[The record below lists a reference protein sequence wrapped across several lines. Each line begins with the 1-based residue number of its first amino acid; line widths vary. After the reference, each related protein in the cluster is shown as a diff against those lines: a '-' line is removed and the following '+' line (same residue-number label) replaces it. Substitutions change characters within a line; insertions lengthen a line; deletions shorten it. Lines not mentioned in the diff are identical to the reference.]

1 MMKLDIK
8 KKEQELNRL
17 KQQEQREKNKR
28 RKERTHR
35 LITKGAL
42 LEKYF
47 EAEDLSIDETEKLL
61 LELQVIAQS
70 KVKQMKEQKKSN

>member
-1 MMKLDIK
+1 MDKLDVK

-28 RKERTHR
+28 RKEQTHR

-47 EAEDLSIDETEKLL
+47 EIADFSIDETEALL
-61 LELQVIAQS
+61 RDLQSIAT
-70 KVKQMKEQKKSN
+70 KQIKTQKKSD

>member
-1 MMKLDIK
+1 MDKLDVK

-17 KQQEQREKNKR
+17 KQQEQREMIKK

-47 EAEDLSIDETEKLL
+47 DIADFSIDETEALL
-61 LELQVIAQS
+61 RDLQSIAT
-70 KVKQMKEQKKSN
+70 KKIKTKKENN

>member
-1 MMKLDIK
+1 MDKLDVK

-17 KQQEQREKNKR
+17 KQQEQKEMVKK

-47 EAEDLSIDETEKLL
+47 DIADFSIDETEALL
-61 LELQVIAQS
+61 RDLQSIAT
-70 KVKQMKEQKKSN
+70 KQKKIQKENN

>member
-1 MMKLDIK
+1 MDKLDVK

-47 EAEDLSIDETEKLL
+47 EIADFSIDETEALL
-61 LELQVIAQS
+61 RDLQSIAT
-70 KVKQMKEQKKSN
+70 KQIKTKKKSD

>member
-1 MMKLDIK
+1 MDKLDVK
-8 KKEQELNRL
+8 KKVQELNRL
-17 KQQEQREKNKR
+17 KQQEQREKTKR

-47 EAEDLSIDETEKLL
+47 DIADFSIDETEALL
-61 LELQVIAQS
+61 INLQSIAT
-70 KVKQMKEQKKSN
+70 KQIKTQKKSD

>member
-1 MMKLDIK
+1 MDKLDVK
-8 KKEQELNRL
+8 KKVQELNRL
-17 KQQEQREKNKR
+17 KQQEQREKTKK

-47 EAEDLSIDETEKLL
+47 DIADFSIDETEALL
-61 LELQVIAQS
+61 KDLQSIAT
-70 KVKQMKEQKKSN
+70 KQIKTQKKSD

>member
-47 EAEDLSIDETEKLL
+47 EIADFNIDETKELL
-61 LELQVIAQS
+61 SNLQSIA
-70 KVKQMKEQKKSN
+70 KQ

>member
-1 MMKLDIK
+1 MDKLDVK

-28 RKERTHR
+28 RKEQTHR

-42 LEKYF
+42 LEKIF
-47 EAEDLSIDETEKLL
+47 
-61 LELQVIAQS
+61 
-70 KVKQMKEQKKSN
+70 

>member
-1 MMKLDIK
+1 MDKLDVK
-8 KKEQELNRL
+8 KKVQELNRL
-17 KQQEQREKNKR
+17 KQQEQREKIKR

-47 EAEDLSIDETEKLL
+47 DIADFSIDETEALL
-61 LELQVIAQS
+61 RDLQSIAT
-70 KVKQMKEQKKSN
+70 KQIK